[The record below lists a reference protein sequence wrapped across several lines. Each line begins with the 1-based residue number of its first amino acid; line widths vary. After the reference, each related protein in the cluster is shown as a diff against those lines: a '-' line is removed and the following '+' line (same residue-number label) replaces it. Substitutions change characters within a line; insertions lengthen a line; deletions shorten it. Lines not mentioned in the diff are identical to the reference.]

1 MGTYTTS
8 LAVKEVSC
16 IVALIIGM
24 DTGFRTIEGTQAT
37 LNTFGSIVGR
47 SLGPPVTCAI

>member
-1 MGTYTTS
+1 MRTYATS
-8 LAVKEVSC
+8 LAVKKVSF
-16 IVALIIGM
+16 IVALVIGM

-37 LNTFGSIVGR
+37 LDTFGSIVGR